1 MRWFRST
8 PPGDP
13 LAVAMTGVK
22 LGDRLLV
29 LGCADVTVIAQ
40 LALKPGL
47 TGRTCIVDEHADAVT
62 RAAAAAQQEG
72 GLVEPETAP
81 LTMLP
86 YDEGAFDLVV
96 FNHALGKLPESRRP
110 VHLGEARRVLRQG
123 GRVIA
128 IERAA
133 RGGLGALL
141 GGGAVVP
148 ASEIERA
155 FTGSGFRAVRTL
167 AEREG
172 LAFIE
177 GAKRD

>member
-8 PPGDP
+8 QPGDS

-29 LGCADVTVIAQ
+29 VGCADPKVIAQ

-47 TGRTCIVDEHADAVT
+47 TGRTCVVDDNADAVA
-62 RAAAAAQQEG
+62 RAARVAAEEG
-72 GLVEPETAP
+72 ALVETETAP
-81 LTMLP
+81 PSMLP
-86 YDEGAFDLVV
+86 YDASAFDLVV
-96 FNHALGKLPESRRP
+96 FNHALGNVPEPRRA
-110 VHLGEARRVLRQG
+110 VLLHEARRVLRNG
-123 GRVIA
+123 GRCIA
-128 IERAA
+128 IERAV
-133 RGGLGALL
+133 RGGLASLV
-141 GGGAVVP
+141 GGHAVP
-148 ASEIERA
+148 SSDIERDLTQA
-155 FTGSGFRAVRTL
+155 NFRAVRTL